1 MKYKKIFVFILI
13 MSVLTT
19 VYGQEKHRTKLI
31 PTKLSIYRLPSLER
45 AISCIKFYEDW
56 HGEKNTGPM

>member
-45 AISCIKFYEDW
+45 AISCIKFYDYD
-56 HGEKNTGPM
+56 K